1 MGKNK
6 LKIDLNGSDI
16 VIDMKSLIMV
26 IGGIISLTLTYAMLR
41 AEIEIAK
48 RLPVAQEINLE
59 LLEGKQEELK
69 NTDIRIERQLIKR
82 IEKLESKHKS
92 IF

>member
-1 MGKNK
+1 MAKNK
-6 LKIDLNGSDI
+6 LKIDLNGNDI

-41 AEIEIAK
+41 SEIEIAK

-59 LLEGKQEELK
+59 LLERKQEELEA
-69 NTDIRIERQLIKR
+69 TDIRIERQLIRR
-82 IEKLESKHKS
+82 IEKLEGKHKS

>member
-26 IGGIISLTLTYAMLR
+26 VGGIVSLTLTYAMLR

-48 RLPVAQEINLE
+48 QLPVAQEINFE
-59 LLEGKQEELK
+59 LIERKQEELK
-69 NTDIRIERQLIKR
+69 DTDIRIERQLVKR

>member
-26 IGGIISLTLTYAMLR
+26 VGGIISLTLTYAMLR

>member
-26 IGGIISLTLTYAMLR
+26 VGGIVSLTLTYAMLR